1 MGQIAGAFQN
11 LSNHFKIAGNPNSV
25 IFDNPGGKEFAAD
38 IAGAKDYRVLHPRT
52 KQEVVP
58 TLLDGRQIP
67 YTPTNFPRLELAKYM
82 TSDRSPQY
90 RAASGSEAASMRLET
105 KSSPAGS

>member
-1 MGQIAGAFQN
+1 LGQIAGAFQN

-67 YTPTNFPRLELAKYM
+67 YTPTNLDSAQEVFFNRDCEKIAECVA
-82 TSDRSPQY
+82 D
-90 RAASGSEAASMRLET
+90 MRRVSATPEE
-105 KSSPAGS
+105 SVA